1 MLTYRM
7 SKDTP
12 MTPQRMGAYI
22 ADFKT
27 KELPRM
33 KKLYDYYVGRQKIT
47 RRTGPEGKPNNKAVH
62 PYGNYITDINVG
74 YFLGEAIAYSS
85 SVPDESLEAKSGAL
99 QRAAEAVRDALKKA
113 IATVTGKG
121 LLDTLQEINKYN
133 DEAAGN
139 AELGTDASIFGIAEE
154 LVYIDKDSAIR
165 FTPIDPRGVVLIFDD
180 TVESELLYGIRFW
193 ENVDILTRVHTEY
206 AVLYSD
212 IQCQTYRH
220 EGGLWAAEGEP
231 VEHHIGAVPINP
243 YYNNRMGL
251 GDYEQIL
258 SLIDAYD
265 ATQSDSIND
274 VEAFADAYLALI
286 GMGDISFEPDDQ
298 NKPSEGEQAIR
309 TMKNNR
315 VLLIPEGGD
324 AKWVVKTVNDTQ
336 QENLKTRLAADIHKF
351 SKTPALT
358 DQDFA
363 ANASGVAIKYK
374 LMGLETVAAKKERA
388 FRKGLQRRIE
398 LICNVLSIKG
408 RTYRYTDITMTF
420 KRNIPANFTEIAD
433 VLNKVGTLLSKE
445 TQVGLLPVE
454 TTYAEERE
462 RIKAE
467 AEDGYSV
474 PTADGE

>member
-1 MLTYRM
+1 M
-7 SKDTP
+7 
-12 MTPQRMGAYI
+12 
-22 ADFKT
+22 
-27 KELPRM
+27 
-33 KKLYDYYVGRQKIT
+33 
-47 RRTGPEGKPNNKAVH
+47 
-62 PYGNYITDINVG
+62 
-74 YFLGEAIAYSS
+74 
-85 SVPDESLEAKSGAL
+85 
-99 QRAAEAVRDALKKA
+99 
-113 IATVTGKG
+113 
-121 LLDTLQEINKYN
+121 
-133 DEAAGN
+133 
-139 AELGTDASIFGIAEE
+139 
-154 LVYIDKDSAIR
+154 
-165 FTPIDPRGVVLIFDD
+165 LIFDD

>member
-1 MLTYRM
+1 MRRRETL
-7 SKDTP
+7 SWVQTP
-12 MTPQRMGAYI
+12 VSSESRKNWYI
-22 ADFKT
+22 STKT
-27 KELPRM
+27 AP
-33 KKLYDYYVGRQKIT
+33 
-47 RRTGPEGKPNNKAVH
+47 
-62 PYGNYITDINVG
+62 
-74 YFLGEAIAYSS
+74 
-85 SVPDESLEAKSGAL
+85 SVSP
-99 QRAAEAVRDALKKA
+99 
-113 IATVTGKG
+113 
-121 LLDTLQEINKYN
+121 
-133 DEAAGN
+133 
-139 AELGTDASIFGIAEE
+139 
-154 LVYIDKDSAIR
+154 
-165 FTPIDPRGVVLIFDD
+165 PIDPRGVVLIFDD

-324 AKWVVKTVNDTQ
+324 AKWVVKNRQRYPTGEP
-336 QENLKTRLAADIHKF
+336 ENT
-351 SKTPALT
+351 
-358 DQDFA
+358 
-363 ANASGVAIKYK
+363 SG
-374 LMGLETVAAKKERA
+374 
-388 FRKGLQRRIE
+388 RRHPQI
-398 LICNVLSIKG
+398 
-408 RTYRYTDITMTF
+408 
-420 KRNIPANFTEIAD
+420 
-433 VLNKVGTLLSKE
+433 
-445 TQVGLLPVE
+445 
-454 TTYAEERE
+454 
-462 RIKAE
+462 
-467 AEDGYSV
+467 
-474 PTADGE
+474 